1 MPSSRW
7 SQAPRS
13 WVLFV
18 LVTIVP
24 FVALSW
30 LTFVLV
36 EKDRNRDRESDRGA
50 FKTPTL
56 RDVARTAPYMH
67 DGSLPTLED
76 VVDHYDRGGTPN
88 PTLDRLVRPIGLS
101 AGEKRELVAF
111 LRSLTGRIQDGS

>member
-1 MPSSRW
+1 MN
-7 SQAPRS
+7 
-13 WVLFV
+13 
-18 LVTIVP
+18 
-24 FVALSW
+24 
-30 LTFVLV
+30 LTDEQFH
-36 EKDRNRDRESDRGA
+36 NTGIAFRDGAAADPGRFAITDGESDRGA